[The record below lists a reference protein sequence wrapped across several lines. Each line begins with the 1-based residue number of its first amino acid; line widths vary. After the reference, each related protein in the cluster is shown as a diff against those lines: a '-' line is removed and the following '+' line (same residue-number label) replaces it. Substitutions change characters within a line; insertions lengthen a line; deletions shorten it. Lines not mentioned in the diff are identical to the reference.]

1 MPRRLHF
8 AGTFS
13 DSGDLNVLPL
23 SCHANHARFFF
34 YEKCD
39 SVHLQNDHI
48 KNEISLGEQLKFIS
62 DVECFESLEES
73 CCILKEFT
81 YQNC

>member
-1 MPRRLHF
+1 MQTILGSYFMR
-8 AGTFS
+8 
-13 DSGDLNVLPL
+13 NVIL
-23 SCHANHARFFF
+23 
-34 YEKCD
+34 Y
-39 SVHLQNDHI
+39 HLQTDHI

-73 CCILKEFT
+73 FFILKEFT

>member
-1 MPRRLHF
+1 MQTMLGSSFMR
-8 AGTFS
+8 
-13 DSGDLNVLPL
+13 NVIL
-23 SCHANHARFFF
+23 
-34 YEKCD
+34 Y
-39 SVHLQNDHI
+39 HLQNDHI
-48 KNEISLGEQLKFIS
+48 KNEISLGEQLKFTS